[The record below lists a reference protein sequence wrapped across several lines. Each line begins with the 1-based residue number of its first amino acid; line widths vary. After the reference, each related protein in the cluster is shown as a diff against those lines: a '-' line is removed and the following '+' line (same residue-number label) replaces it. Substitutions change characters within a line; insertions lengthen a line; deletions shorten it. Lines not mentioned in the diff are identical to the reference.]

1 MYTSYQNITPSYH
14 CRSVGGGNSNNT
26 FTQQTASPGTM
37 MTSSNGIMF
46 CVTGHLCGE
55 FTVGHLCIL
64 RTNALMFSFICV
76 WINGWVNNR
85 EAGDLRRHRTR
96 YDVIVMVLQAILT
109 YHRADS
115 RFAPSQW
122 ETALLCNDV
131 SHWLGANLESV
142 LYHDDVKTC
151 LLCLHYWHFVKGFNF
166 SQVDS
171 LYKGSV
177 LCSFGVFFIVSV
189 NTLVQQTAE
198 SLETHWCSHDVTKMY
213 YDSKTPSVWPNTKHD
228 H

>member
-1 MYTSYQNITPSYH
+1 
-14 CRSVGGGNSNNT
+14 
-26 FTQQTASPGTM
+26 

-55 FTVGHLCIL
+55 FTGGHLCIL
-64 RTNALMFSFICV
+64 RTKALMFSFICV

-151 LLCLHYWHFVKGFNF
+151 LLCLHYWHFVKGFNCIPITNVQHCAALVCSSLLAWTLLF
-166 SQVDS
+166 SKQPSHWRCIDVHMTS
-171 LYKGSV
+171 LKCTMIERHQAYDQTPSMTISLEIFFCFVLLLHYTRVNRFLV
-177 LCSFGVFFIVSV
+177 LCRATQFVIR
-189 NTLVQQTAE
+189 A
-198 SLETHWCSHDVTKMY
+198 HM
-213 YDSKTPSVWPNTKHD
+213 P
-228 H
+228 